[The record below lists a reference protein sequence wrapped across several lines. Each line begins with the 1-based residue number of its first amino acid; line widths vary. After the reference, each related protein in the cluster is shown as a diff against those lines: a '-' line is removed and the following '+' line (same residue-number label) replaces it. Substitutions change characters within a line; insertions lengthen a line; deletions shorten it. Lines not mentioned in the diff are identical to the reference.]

1 MRDQH
6 PTTVIL
12 ADDHEFLRDGLKAMF
27 KKLKDV
33 KLVSEASNG
42 KELLEAVVSMTPDI
56 VITDIKMP
64 IMDGVQATAIIK
76 EKFPA
81 TKIIAF
87 SNYDEENL
95 IVDMINAGADG
106 YLLKNASKK
115 ELTQAITNVLAGK
128 AYYCDS
134 TSRKIL
140 THFAEYKPANS
151 RREREIHFTKREK
164 EVLKL
169 VCKGMTNK
177 EIGNELDIS
186 VRTVETH
193 RQSIQDKTGL
203 KSAVSIALFVS
214 KLGYL

>member
-33 KLVSEASNG
+33 RLISEASNG
-42 KELLEAVVSMTPDI
+42 KELLDAVVAMQPDI

-64 IMDGVQATAIIK
+64 IMDGVQATTIIR
-76 EKFPA
+76 EKFPT

-95 IVDMINAGADG
+95 IVDMITAGADG

-115 ELTQAITNVLAGK
+115 ELTEAITNVLAGK

-140 THFAEYKPANS
+140 THFEEYKPANA
-151 RREREIHFTKREK
+151 RREKEIHFTKREK

-177 EIGNELDIS
+177 QIGNELDIS

-214 KLGYL
+214 KRGYL

>member
-1 MRDQH
+1 MREQI

-27 KKLKDV
+27 KKLKGV
-33 KLVSEASNG
+33 KLLSEASNG
-42 KELLEAVVSMTPDI
+42 RELLEAVEKLKPEI
-56 VITDIKMP
+56 VITDIRMP
-64 IMDGVQATAIIK
+64 VIDGIQATAIIK

-81 TKIIAF
+81 IRVIAF

-95 IVDMINAGADG
+95 IADMINAGADG

-115 ELTQAITNVLAGK
+115 ELTEAINNVLAGK

-140 THFAEYKPANS
+140 NYFNEHKPGIS
-151 RREREIHFTKREK
+151 RKEKEIHFTKREK

-177 EIGNELDIS
+177 EIGKALNIS

-193 RQSIQDKTGL
+193 RQSIQDKTGMR
-203 KSAVSIALFVS
+203 SAVSIALFAS
-214 KLGYL
+214 RLGYL